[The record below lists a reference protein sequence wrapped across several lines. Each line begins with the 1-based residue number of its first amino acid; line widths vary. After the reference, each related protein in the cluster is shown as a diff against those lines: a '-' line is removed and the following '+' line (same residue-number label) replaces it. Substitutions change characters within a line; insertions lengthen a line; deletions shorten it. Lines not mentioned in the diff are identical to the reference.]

1 VAKRY
6 LFSKKQRLQNN
17 DRFKGIL
24 GHKCCASNDLFKV
37 YAAGNDCGYPRF
49 GVSAGKG
56 CGNAVVRNR
65 LKRLAREA
73 FRISQHDIAT
83 GYDYL
88 LIFTPKLSKKEKPSA
103 KSSATKMSFSQVTE
117 SFLRLSDQAVKK
129 ASKKSKSIK

>member
-1 VAKRY
+1 MAKRH
-6 LFSKKQRLQNN
+6 LFSKKQRLRNN
-17 DRFKGIL
+17 DQFKGIL
-24 GHKCCASNDLFKV
+24 GYKCCAGNDLFKIYV
-37 YAAGNDCGYPRF
+37 AGNDCGYPRL
-49 GVSAGKG
+49 GVSAGKR

-73 FRISQHDIAT
+73 FRASQHDIAT

-88 LIFTPKLSKKEKPSA
+88 LIFTPKVSKKEKLSEKSA
-103 KSSATKMSFSQVTE
+103 AMKMTCSQVTQ

>member
-6 LFSKKQRLQNN
+6 LFSKKQRLRNN
-17 DRFKGIL
+17 DQFKAIL
-24 GHKCCASNDLFKV
+24 GHKCCASNDLFKI
-37 YAAGNDCGYPRF
+37 YAAGNQCGYPRF
-49 GVSAGKG
+49 GVSAGKA
-56 CGNAVVRNR
+56 CGNAVLRNR

-73 FRISQHDIAT
+73 FRVSQHDIAT

-88 LIFTPKLSKKEKPSA
+88 LIFTPKVSKKEKLSE
-103 KSSATKMSFSQVTE
+103 KSSAAKMTFSQVTE

>member
-6 LFSKKQRLQNN
+6 LFSKKQRLRNN

-24 GHKCCASNDLFKV
+24 GHKCCAGNDLFKV
-37 YAAGNDCGYPRF
+37 YVAGNDCGYPRF
-49 GVSAGKG
+49 GVSAPKR
-56 CGNAVVRNR
+56 CGNAVLRNR

-73 FRISQHDIAT
+73 FRVSQHDIAT

-88 LIFTPKLSKKEKPSA
+88 LIFTPKVSKKEKLSA
-103 KSSATKMSFSQVTE
+103 SLSTVKMTFSQVTE

>member
-6 LFSKKQRLQNN
+6 LFSKKQRLRNN
-17 DRFKGIL
+17 DQFKGIL
-24 GHKCCASNDLFKV
+24 GHKCCASNDLFKIYV
-37 YAAGNDCGYPRF
+37 AGNDCGYPRF

-88 LIFTPKLSKKEKPSA
+88 LIFTPKVSKKEKPFA
-103 KSSATKMSFSQVTE
+103 KSSATKLTFSQVTE

-129 ASKKSKSIK
+129 AYKKSKSIK